1 MPTSSLPEREPIA
14 IIGGSGLYCF
24 GEPAQRS
31 LHPVSTPFGS
41 QPVLVTETRSAGRQ
55 ILFLPRHGE
64 HHTVPPHLI
73 NYRANLWA
81 LQQLRATMVVAV
93 NAVGAIAPDLG
104 EGHLLFPDQLI
115 DYTHGR
121 EATFGTGS
129 GLDLHQDFTDPYSR
143 QLTESLA
150 SCARRLDLPYRLGGV
165 YGCTQGPR
173 LETAAEIR
181 RMAND
186 GCDVV
191 GMTGMPEAIL
201 ARELGL
207 HYSCIA
213 LVVNR
218 AAGLQPQP
226 ISATAMQAVLATGM
240 QQVRTLL
247 VNWLCNQ
254 QDSLE
259 ARP

>member
-1 MPTSSLPEREPIA
+1 MPTSSLPERERLA
-14 IIGGSGLYCF
+14 IIGGSGLYSF
-24 GEPAQRS
+24 GETALGT
-31 LHPVSTPFGS
+31 LHSVSTPFGS
-41 QPVLVTETRSAGRQ
+41 QPVLVTETRYAGRQ

-64 HHTVPPHLI
+64 QHTVPPHLI

-81 LQQLRATMVVAV
+81 LQKLRATTVVAV
-93 NAVGAIAPDLG
+93 NAVGGIAPDLG

-121 EATFGTGS
+121 EATFGAGG
-129 GLDLHQDFTDPYSR
+129 GLDLHQDFTEPYSR

-150 SCARRLDLPYRLGGV
+150 NCARRLDLPYRLGGV

-181 RMAND
+181 RMANE

-226 ISATAMQAVLATGM
+226 ITASSMQAVLATGM

-247 VNWLCNQ
+247 ASWLSNQ

-259 ARP
+259 VGT